1 MVREKTSLGLEIIKI
16 FLLFCKIQLLMLKYF
31 RPDKLEDALV
41 ALSEYPLT
49 LLAGGTDFYPARVG
63 MPITEKVLDLTGIQ
77 GLRSIQRTDEGFS
90 LGALTTWTDII
101 QAELPS
107 AFDGLKKAAKT
118 IGGIQTQNA
127 GTLCGNICNASPA
140 ADSVPNLMALDAK
153 VELKSMQAIRTL
165 SLEEFILG
173 NRKTAKKQNELVS
186 NIFVPHP
193 RKNALG
199 NFEKLGTRAY
209 LVISIVMVGV
219 VAELN
224 EQDEILNL
232 KVAVGACSPVA
243 KRLRLLEKE
252 CVGQR
257 FKSIEIHPKH
267 LELLDPIDDVRASAN
282 YRNAVVPELLKRAI
296 TGVV

>member
-1 MVREKTSLGLEIIKI
+1 
-16 FLLFCKIQLLMLKYF
+16 MLKYF

-41 ALSEYPLT
+41 ALNEYPLT

-63 MPITEKVLDLTGIQ
+63 GPITEKVLDLTGIQ
-77 GLRSIQRTDEGFS
+77 DLRSIQQTDEGFS
-90 LGALTTWTDII
+90 LGALTTWTDIV

-118 IGGIQTQNA
+118 IGGVQTQNA

-140 ADSVPNLMALDAK
+140 ADSVPNLMVLDAK
-153 VELKSMQAIRTL
+153 VVLKSMQGVRTL
-165 SLEEFILG
+165 SMEEFILG
-173 NRKTAKKQNELVS
+173 NRKTAKKQDELVS
-186 NIFVPHP
+186 NILVPHP
-193 RKNALG
+193 GKNAFG
-199 NFEKLGTRAY
+199 NFEKLGARAY

-243 KRLRLLEKE
+243 QRLRLLEKE

-257 FKSIEIHPKH
+257 LKSIEIHPKH
-267 LELLDPIDDVRASAN
+267 LELLDPIDDVRASVN

-296 TGVV
+296 TSVV